1 MTHQIKQRWVLVSK
15 KDKDLGAELKDI
27 YDRLEPRVENKDGS
41 WTGPLGFL
49 EARQEHVKPFV
60 LPLGE
65 LAQALHE
72 RMGYGK
78 DISIAALKTA
88 LKDFVKDPDN
98 NFTMIRGR
106 NGGVT
111 RYLS

>member
-41 WTGPLGFL
+41 WTGPLGFI
-49 EARQEHVKPFV
+49 ECRRSNTKPFV
-60 LPLGE
+60 LPLDD
-65 LAQALHE
+65 LVAAVRF

-78 DISIAALKTA
+78 EISNGALKKA
-88 LKDFVKDPDN
+88 LKKFVNDPEN
-98 NFTMIRGR
+98 NFTMVRGR
-106 NGGVT
+106 NGGVG
-111 RYLS
+111 RY